1 MTSGIR
7 QGCTVST
14 TLFKLITLKIMQ
26 QIQDLNKGYRDEEF
40 NITYLF
46 FADHGMLLTSS
57 VEDTKHVIKKMEEI
71 GKEFGLEINK
81 EKSRII
87 IFNMKVRPENIENI
101 EVKDKFRYLGITIN
115 DSINCFK
122 VQKEEMLT
130 KARKLANMTRS
141 VIATSCSKLLI
152 GKTFWK
158 SVALP
163 SILYGSTI
171 IDLNE
176 MEISKLQRI
185 ENGVFRQ
192 ILGAPSYTPLATLR
206 GGEVGAST

>member
-1 MTSGIR
+1 
-7 QGCTVST
+7 
-14 TLFKLITLKIMQ
+14 
-26 QIQDLNKGYRDEEF
+26 
-40 NITYLF
+40 
-46 FADHGMLLTSS
+46 
-57 VEDTKHVIKKMEEI
+57 
-71 GKEFGLEINK
+71 
-81 EKSRII
+81 
-87 IFNMKVRPENIENI
+87 
-101 EVKDKFRYLGITIN
+101 
-115 DSINCFK
+115 
-122 VQKEEMLT
+122 MLT